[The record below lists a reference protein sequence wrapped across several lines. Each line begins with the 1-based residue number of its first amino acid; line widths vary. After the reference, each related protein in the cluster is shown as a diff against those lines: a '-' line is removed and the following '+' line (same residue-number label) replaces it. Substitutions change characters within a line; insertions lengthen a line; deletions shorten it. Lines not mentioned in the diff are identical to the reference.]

1 MTTFL
6 HDLVDAVYYQKLAE
20 GILIDEDDLDL
31 PNLFNREEEKL
42 TKMLRHIYTRDH
54 RRSNLD
60 KIKAIAFEG
69 TAPEEY
75 VSTLMDRQRT
85 RIIKYILHTYFP
97 SIRITTII
105 LLMLLSKTL

>member
-75 VSTLMDRQRT
+75 VSTLMDIQRT
-85 RIIKYILHTYFP
+85 LCIVGSRQYYLPEARSSGLKNLVGSLYC
-97 SIRITTII
+97 
-105 LLMLLSKTL
+105 